1 MSLTSQIL
9 DGRALVIDWTLFDVL
24 LRKNKFSNAGTSSAS
39 LMPRLLNGN
48 SNQDYSKITCGL
60 KFICQYFSTSTLLL
74 RIFDFT
80 TKGQGLPT
88 LKLTYL
94 LKQLTEARLP

>member
-39 LMPRLLNGN
+39 LFAMT
-48 SNQDYSKITCGL
+48 IEW
-60 KFICQYFSTSTLLL
+60 KFKSRYFWL